1 MIHSKWESIQKR
13 RFANE
18 KSLSNLALGSILL
31 VACEIYWPVSMSPR
45 GMGLVSYRDYAS
57 NGERIYF
64 TATNYQGEYISYMGG
79 SAYGRMMG
87 GRLAC
92 VSCHGED
99 GRGGLHWMHMQQMD
113 APDIRYSALISDHD
127 EGDEEMPME
136 EYDMDTFHNAVVL
149 GQHPD
154 GDSLSYD
161 MPRWKMSDADL
172 ANLLDFLK
180 TLP

>member
-1 MIHSKWESIQKR
+1 MKKMHKR
-13 RFANE
+13 KMALLF
-18 KSLSNLALGSILL
+18 LLLGSILL
-31 VACEIYWPVSMSPR
+31 VACGIYWPVSMLPR
-45 GMGLVSYRDYAS
+45 GMGPVSYRDYAS

-64 TATNYQGEYISYMGG
+64 TATNDQGEYISYTEGP
-79 SAYGRMMG
+79 AYGGMMG

-113 APDIRYSALISDHD
+113 APDIRYSALINDHD
-127 EGDEEMPME
+127 EGGEEMQME
-136 EYDMDTFHNAVVL
+136 EYDLEVFRNAVVL

-154 GDSLSYD
+154 GDSLSD
-161 MPRWKMSDADL
+161 GMPRWEMSDSDL
-172 ANLLDFLK
+172 SDLLDFLK

>member
-1 MIHSKWESIQKR
+1 MKR
-13 RFANE
+13 
-18 KSLSNLALGSILL
+18 KSLILISLGGLLLLACG
-31 VACEIYWPVSMSPR
+31 IYWPVSMSPR
-45 GMGLVSYRDYAS
+45 GMGPVSYQNYTT

-64 TATNYQGEYISYMGG
+64 TATNEQGDYISYTGG
-79 SAYGRMMG
+79 PAYGGMMG

-113 APDIRYSALISDHD
+113 APDIRYSALLNDHD
-127 EGDEEMPME
+127 EGEEEMPMD
-136 EYDMDTFHNAVVL
+136 EYDLETFRNAVVL

-161 MPRWKMSDADL
+161 MPRWKMSDTDL
-172 ANLLDFLK
+172 ADLLDFLK

>member
-1 MIHSKWESIQKR
+1 MEGRNQMMKQKLSIMI
-13 RFANE
+13 
-18 KSLSNLALGSILL
+18 SLGGLLLLACG
-31 VACEIYWPVSMSPR
+31 VYWPVSMSPR
-45 GMGLVSYRDYAS
+45 GMGPVSYRDYSS

-64 TATNYQGEYISYMGG
+64 TTTSEQDEYISYMGG
-79 SAYGRMMG
+79 PAYGGMMG

-99 GRGGLHWMHMQQMD
+99 GHGGLHWMHMQQMV
-113 APDIRYSALISDHD
+113 APDIRYSALLNDHD
-127 EGDEEMPME
+127 EGDEEMPMD
-136 EYDMDTFHNAVVL
+136 EYDLETFRNAVVL

-161 MPRWKMSDADL
+161 MPRWEMSDADL
-172 ANLLDFLK
+172 ADLLDFLK

>member
-1 MIHSKWESIQKR
+1 MKG
-13 RFANE
+13 
-18 KSLSNLALGSILL
+18 KSLIPISVGGFLLLACG
-31 VACEIYWPVSMSPR
+31 IYWPVSMSPR
-45 GMGLVSYRDYAS
+45 GMGSVSYRNYQT

-64 TATNYQGEYISYMGG
+64 TTTNEQGEYISYTGG
-79 SAYGRMMG
+79 PAYSGMMG

-127 EGDEEMPME
+127 EGEEEMPME
-136 EYDMDTFHNAVVL
+136 EYNLETFHQAVVL

-161 MPRWKMSDADL
+161 MPRWDVGDADL
-172 ANLLDFLK
+172 ADLLGFLK